1 MKLFTKIKQDIK
13 DFKEADKFV
22 KSELD
27 TDEEIKDD
35 KIARISLL
43 CLGVVL
49 LVLFGVIIVSINMP
63 IKKIYK
69 TYSNLD
75 NPEEIIKENNSN
87 SDNPYISGNNNN
99 DTFKSYKIG
108 DVVTLKDNSKW
119 YVIDNSSGDEAYISL
134 LSTNNINDGTINY
147 MNAEEYLETTYKNK
161 LVSSLKID
169 KESITVRLISLNDIS
184 ILSGIKEEELDVNS
198 QIQNNKTPKFVYE
211 TINMTNHTDEENKP
225 VLICPNNGNAI
236 LCSGNPPLDPWIIK
250 PVIELS
256 KDDIK

>member
-1 MKLFTKIKQDIK
+1 MKLFNKIKQDIK

-27 TDEEIKDD
+27 TEEDKKDD
-35 KIARISLL
+35 KIARVALL

-75 NPEEIIKENNSN
+75 NPEEIIKENNSD
-87 SDNPYISGNNNN
+87 SDNPYISGNNNQ
-99 DTFKSYKIG
+99 TFKSYKIG

-134 LSTNNINDGTINY
+134 LSPNNINDGTINY
-147 MNAEEYLETTYKNK
+147 MNAEEYLETTYKDK

-169 KESITVRLISLNDIS
+169 KESITVRLISLNDLS
-184 ILSGIKEEELDVNS
+184 ILTGINEEELDVNS

-211 TINMTNHTDEENKP
+211 TINMTNHTDEEDKP

-256 KDDIK
+256 KDNIK